1 MTPSYTPNISA
12 YARMYNKIST
22 GVLILDPSGHCLA
35 ANPAMNR
42 IFGYDQEDFLGEG
55 YQSLLSAEPDSA
67 LDLLDW
73 FEQWRHEPRSFG
85 PIEIRLV
92 RRDGSVVWVEVE
104 CELPRQQ
111 EDSPVMFYVN
121 DVSKQG
127 LAEDDEH
134 DRTREIYKL
143 ITQNTPDMISFSK
156 PDGTLLYVSPS
167 VERTLGYTREEMLGR
182 NRTAFYHSGDATKM
196 QIEGT
201 LYAENEKFER
211 RVIHKDGSVRWVDT
225 SFRLIR
231 DSGGNVS
238 RVLVIARDIT
248 ERKMN
253 DIILAKAQQMA
264 NIGSWHWDIP
274 QNKLVFSRELREI
287 FDYTLQPVVSKIENF
302 IRLVHPDDQQKV
314 LRDIGGAT
322 KNGRAGELTY
332 RICLPGGREKT
343 IFGVWEVSK
352 DSMTGEPLQVI
363 GIVQDVSERVRIDE
377 KLRSSESRYR
387 SLFLNHN
394 SGIMSMD
401 MKGRILDV
409 NPAMEAMSGYTRE
422 QMHRLRVGMLQPKE
436 FTGIAR
442 KHFQAARSGESR
454 VFETSFYRRDGQLRH
469 ISVAYVPIGSKKAQT
484 GVYSIITDITERKQ
498 YTAQIEALSYQH
510 SLLLNTVS
518 EGIMGFDPEGR
529 IMFTNPAASSMLGY
543 EGGEAIGRSYKE
555 MMRQAQTQDSVYQPG
570 GMEMLDAL
578 VSGTSHAQPEA
589 VFWRKDGGTFL
600 ASYQITPILDRGER
614 RGAVLVFRDVTGEKE
629 IIRAKESA
637 ERADR
642 AKSEFLSIVS
652 HELRT
657 PMNGIIGMAELLG
670 DTELVEEQ
678 SQYVSIIQES
688 SQALLKI
695 LNEILDISK
704 IEAGRMEIAPQPV
717 ELREMLNSV
726 LHLFGPRAAE
736 KNLALEFSA
745 DESLHPIPDV
755 VIADS
760 ERLRQ
765 VLINLVGNAIKFTEQ
780 GSVTLSL
787 SPKAFRAPNEIWLEF
802 AVSDTGIGIAGDKQ
816 HQLFQPFSQLHP
828 ILNRKY
834 GGTGLGLSI
843 SRKLVELMGG
853 TISVDSEEGEGATF
867 RFLLRFLLPEVEGE
881 RFADLLPLSESDE
894 RKPISSGTPISADNR
909 KDLRILVAEDHPVN
923 RRVLEAML
931 VRFGLRADTAEN
943 GEQAVRMA
951 LTNDYD
957 LIFMDVQM
965 PEVDGVEAASR
976 IRTQLPPGSAPLI
989 VGVSAFVRRE
999 DVERCLLGGMNDFIG
1014 KPVVASEV
1022 ERVLE
1027 DAKLLVHAR
1036 GMKHSDSESG

>member
-1 MTPSYTPNISA
+1 
-12 YARMYNKIST
+12 MYNKIST
-22 GVLILDPSGHCLA
+22 GVLILDLKGRCLS
-35 ANPAMNR
+35 ANPAMHR
-42 IFGYDQEDFLGEG
+42 IFGYDSEQFLGDG
-55 YQSLLSAEPDSA
+55 YQSLLRGESDSA
-67 LDLLDW
+67 PDLLNSFAEW
-73 FEQWRHEPRSFG
+73 LISPRPFG
-85 PIEIRLV
+85 PVEVRLV
-92 RRDGSVVWVEVE
+92 RRDGEVVWVELE
-104 CELPRQQ
+104 CELPSEGQ
-111 EDSPVMFYVN
+111 EPMVLLYAN
-121 DVSKQG
+121 DVSKQRITG
-127 LAEDDEH
+127 DDQY

-156 PDGTLLYVSPS
+156 PDGTILYVSPS
-167 VERTLGYTREEMLGR
+167 VERTLGYTPEEMLGR
-182 NRTAFYHSGDATKM
+182 NRTTFYHSGDATKM

-201 LYAENEKFER
+201 LYSENQNFER

-231 DSGGNVS
+231 DSDGQVS

-264 NIGSWHWDIP
+264 NIGSWHWDVP
-274 QNKLVFSRELREI
+274 QNKLIFSRELREI
-287 FDYTLQPVVSKIENF
+287 FDYTLKPVVTDVEEFVRI
-302 IRLVHPDDQQKV
+302 IHPEDRQKV
-314 LRDIGGAT
+314 VQGIRGAASQ
-322 KNGRAGELTY
+322 GLPGELTY
-332 RICLPGGREKT
+332 RICLPGGKEKT

-387 SLFLNHN
+387 SLFQNHN
-394 SGIMSMD
+394 SGIISMD

-422 QMHRLRVGMLQPKE
+422 QMQRLRVGMLQPKE
-436 FTGIAR
+436 FTGVSR

-454 VFETSFYRRDGQLRH
+454 VFETSFYRRDGQLRQ
-469 ISVAYVPIGSKKAQT
+469 ISVAYVPIGSKKAQS

-498 YTAQIEALSYQH
+498 YIAQIEALSYQH

-518 EGIMGFDPEGR
+518 EGIMGFDTEGR

-657 PMNGIIGMAELLG
+657 PMNGIIGMSELLQETDLG
-670 DTELVEEQ
+670 EEQ
-678 SQYVSIIQES
+678 RQYVSIIQVS
-688 SQALLKI
+688 SHALLKI

-704 IEAGRMEIAPQPV
+704 IEAGRMEIEPQPV
-717 ELREMLNSV
+717 ELREMLSNV
-726 LHLFGPRAAE
+726 LHLFLPRAAE
-736 KNLALEFSA
+736 KGLSLKFAT
-745 DESLHPIPDV
+745 DESIHPIPDV

-765 VLINLVGNAIKFTEQ
+765 VLINLVGNAIKFTER
-780 GSVTLSL
+780 GHVTLSV

-867 RFLLRFLLPEVEGE
+867 RFLLRFLLPETEGE
-881 RFADLLPLSESDE
+881 RFTDLVSETETEDRQGNPSGLLLSSEH
-894 RKPISSGTPISADNR
+894 R
-909 KDLRILVAEDHPVN
+909 KDLHILVAEDHPVN

-931 VRFGLRADTAEN
+931 SRLGFRTDTAEN

-951 LTNDYD
+951 LTHHYD

-965 PEVDGVEAASR
+965 PEVDGIEAAAR
-976 IRTQLPPGSAPLI
+976 IRTQLPPGQAPLI

-999 DVERCLLGGMNDFIG
+999 DIERCLAGGMNDFIG
-1014 KPVVASEV
+1014 KPVVSSEV

-1027 DAKLLVHAR
+1027 DARALAYSR
-1036 GMKHSDSESG
+1036 ESKHSNSESG